1 MAGVSRRN
9 VSRIREFQA
18 IPAAI
23 RTRYTCEMERDW
35 SYFALVALGA
45 GILWLLHRRRQGG
58 GRGVVPIV
66 AAVLAII
73 GVLYIAVRG

>member
-1 MAGVSRRN
+1 
-9 VSRIREFQA
+9 
-18 IPAAI
+18 
-23 RTRYTCEMERDW
+23 MERDW

-45 GILWLLHRRRQGG
+45 GILWLLHWRRQDG
-58 GRGVVPIV
+58 GRSVFPIV

>member
-1 MAGVSRRN
+1 M
-9 VSRIREFQA
+9 
-18 IPAAI
+18 
-23 RTRYTCEMERDW
+23 RYTCEMERDW

-45 GILWLLHRRRQGG
+45 GILWLLRRRRQGG

-66 AAVLAII
+66 AAILAII

>member
-1 MAGVSRRN
+1 
-9 VSRIREFQA
+9 
-18 IPAAI
+18 
-23 RTRYTCEMERDW
+23 MERDW
-35 SYFALVALGA
+35 SYFALVAFGA
-45 GILWLLHRRRQGG
+45 GILWLLHRRREGG

>member
-1 MAGVSRRN
+1 
-9 VSRIREFQA
+9 
-18 IPAAI
+18 
-23 RTRYTCEMERDW
+23 MERDW

-45 GILWLLHRRRQGG
+45 GILWLLHLRRQGG

-66 AAVLAII
+66 AAILAII